1 MGRTYEAL
9 RRAEAKAQ
17 TSHLQEKQ
25 SEKDRPL
32 PSNGSLETRL
42 NALGLDKDQIISQ
55 NLKEIGQSLNRI
67 DACMASPPSS
77 LNPQSSESPSDMRED
92 IMSILIERKKLI
104 LNRLDELVSQKKYYN
119 IYRLLNKITDKGI
132 KSLLE
137 KNVKALQIKDKIL
150 KKEYQ
155 QLEQLRLASGNG
167 PPHQLNQVSERYDQ
181 TGKPSQRSL
190 GKRQSLRS
198 IIIVA
203 LLILL
208 TAFIGI
214 APFLEIQPPHLINLA
229 LFILWGFLFG
239 MTVAS
244 LAGFGKKD

>member
-17 TSHLQEKQ
+17 TGHLPEKQ

-32 PSNGSLETRL
+32 PSNESLEARL
-42 NALGLDKDQIISQ
+42 NALGLGKDQIIGQS
-55 NLKEIGQSLNRI
+55 LKEIGQSLNRI
-67 DACMASPPSS
+67 DACMANPPSS
-77 LNPQSSESPSDMRED
+77 LNPQSSDSLPETRED
-92 IMSILIERKKLI
+92 VISTLIERKKLI
-104 LNRLDELVSQKKYYN
+104 LNRLDELVSLKKYFN

-132 KSLLE
+132 KTLLE
-137 KNVKALQIKDKIL
+137 KNIKALQIKDKIL

-155 QLEQLRLASGNG
+155 QLEQLRLASGGG
-167 PPHQLNQVSERYDQ
+167 PSHPSVQISERYDH
-181 TGKPSQRSL
+181 TGKSSQRSL
-190 GKRQSLRS
+190 GKRMSLKS

-203 LLILL
+203 LLIVL

-214 APFLEIQPPHLINLA
+214 TPFLEIRLPHLISLA
-229 LFILWGFLFG
+229 LLILWGFLFG
-239 MTVAS
+239 LTVAS

>member
-17 TSHLQEKQ
+17 RSRWHDKQ
-25 SEKDRPL
+25 SEKEKPL
-32 PSNGSLETRL
+32 PSNASLETRL
-42 NALGLDKDQIISQ
+42 DALGLGKDQILSQ

-67 DACMASPPSS
+67 NACMASPPSS
-77 LNPQSSESPSDMRED
+77 LNPQSSDSQSDMRED
-92 IMSILIERKKLI
+92 TMLILIERKKLI
-104 LNRLDELVSQKKYYN
+104 LNRLDVLVSQKKYYN
-119 IYRLLNKITDKGI
+119 IYQLLSKITDIGI
-132 KSLLE
+132 KTLLE
-137 KNVKALQIKDKIL
+137 KNVKALQTKEKII

-155 QLEQLRLASGNG
+155 QLEQLHLASASG
-167 PPHQLNQVSERYDQ
+167 PPHHPTQSSEIYGQ
-181 TGKPSQRSL
+181 TGKLSQRSL
-190 GKRQSLRS
+190 RKRKSLGS

-203 LLILL
+203 LLICL
-208 TAFIGI
+208 TAFI
-214 APFLEIQPPHLINLA
+214 AVARLLEIQLSHLINLA